1 MPTVH
6 PGPSFGDG
14 RAAPASTEDQRAR
27 GQQSAEG
34 RDRSNSLAG
43 RLGRGST
50 SSQYNREACPA
61 PGGAFKIL
69 AQAKGAAG
77 TLTRAVESKL
87 AGGGAPNCAVREP
100 GVRAL
105 PS

>member
-61 PGGAFKIL
+61 PGGAFKIDL
-69 AQAKGAAG
+69 FV
-77 TLTRAVESKL
+77 LNSVEPKL
-87 AGGGAPNCAVREP
+87 N
-100 GVRAL
+100 L
-105 PS
+105 SFSHLKI